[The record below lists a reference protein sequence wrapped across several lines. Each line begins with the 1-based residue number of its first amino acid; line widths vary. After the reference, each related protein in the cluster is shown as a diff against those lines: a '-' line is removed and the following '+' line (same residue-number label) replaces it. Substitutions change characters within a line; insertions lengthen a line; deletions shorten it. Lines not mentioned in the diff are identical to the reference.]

1 MVKNLLANAGVIR
14 DVGLIPG
21 LGRSL
26 EEEWQPTPVSL
37 PGESILAGYSSQG
50 HEELDTT
57 QPLSTHKCW
66 GYISDQNRQG
76 LHPRGVY
83 RLVREI
89 DDKQLEKLIYE
100 QRL

>member
-1 MVKNLLANAGVIR
+1 MVKNLPANAGVIR

-37 PGESILAGYSSQG
+37 PGERSLAGYSSQG

-89 DDKQLEKLIYE
+89 DGKQLEKLIYE